1 MEKVITSKQDLVD
14 AIAELQTGA
23 DATFL
28 LHSADGKFFEFDF
41 DTKKA
46 KKVDTL
52 EPQVNPFYVAEAE
65 AEAESEDLDL
75 SEELDELEIPSE
87 AELKAAAKKAE
98 KQKQKEEAKAEKAA
112 KLAEKKAQIA
122 AKKEADAQKRKEKL
136 AQVKAYLTEHAFDFA
151 KVCVSAVGAV
161 ALVGIL
167 VVLILAYTSGNI
179 I

>member
-1 MEKVITSKQDLVD
+1 MKMEKVITSKQDLVD

-28 LHSADGKFFEFDF
+28 LRSADGKFFEFNF

-52 EPQVNPFYVAEAE
+52 EPQVNPFYVAEAG
-65 AEAESEDLDL
+65 AELEDLDL
-75 SEELDELEIPSE
+75 SEELDELEVPNE

-136 AQVKAYLTEHAFDFA
+136 AEVKAYLTEHAFDFA
-151 KVCVSAVGAV
+151 KVCVSAVGTL

-167 VVLILAYTSGNI
+167 VVLILA
-179 I
+179 

>member
-65 AEAESEDLDL
+65 ADAESEDLDL

-122 AKKEADAQKRKEKL
+122 AKKEENAQKRKEKL
-136 AQVKAYLTEHAFDFA
+136 AKVKAYLTEHAFDFA
-151 KVCVSAVGAV
+151 KVCVGAV
-161 ALVGIL
+161 SALSLVGIL
-167 VVLILAYTSGNI
+167 IVLILAYTSGNI

>member
-52 EPQVNPFYVAEAE
+52 EPQVNPFYVAPAE
-65 AEAESEDLDL
+65 AELEDLDL
-75 SEELDELEIPSE
+75 SDELDELEVPNE

-136 AQVKAYLTEHAFDFA
+136 AEVKAYLTEHAFDFA
-151 KVCVSAVGAV
+151 KVCVSAVGTL

-167 VVLILAYTSGNI
+167 VVLILA
-179 I
+179 

>member
-1 MEKVITSKQDLVD
+1 MKMEKVITSKQDLVD
-14 AIAELQTGA
+14 AIAELQTGT

-52 EPQVNPFYVAEAE
+52 EPQVNPFYVAPAE
-65 AEAESEDLDL
+65 TELEDLDL
-75 SEELDELEIPSE
+75 SEELDELEVPNE

-136 AQVKAYLTEHAFDFA
+136 AEAKAYLTEHAFDFA
-151 KVCVSAVGAV
+151 KVCVSAVGV
-161 ALVGIL
+161 LALVGIL
-167 VVLILAYTSGNI
+167 VVLILA
-179 I
+179 